1 MITNILWLTYYGF
14 HNIYKIYSNKMRTEY
29 YLYINDKKIKTS
41 STPED
46 LNKYIDK
53 IENKTIVNKRE

>member
-1 MITNILWLTYYGF
+1 
-14 HNIYKIYSNKMRTEY
+14 MRTEY

-53 IENKTIVNKRE
+53 IENKTTMNKKE